1 MDRIAIF
8 KTGHHAAT
16 SGETLDATADYVR
29 AIAAAYD
36 PALHEAPVFIGHPK
50 DNAPAYGWVRAL
62 TFDEGSG
69 TLYADLAQVEPQ
81 FAALLADGRFK
92 KRSAS
97 IYDPDHPNNPTPG
110 KPYLRHVGFLGAQP
124 PAVKGLADFAAAAA
138 PVYEFGDPAATPP
151 PPTEMPMNE
160 DELKK
165 KEEELAAREKELADR
180 EAAVKRREEELAA
193 EEAAREQAEAD
204 DYAEGL
210 VKAGKLL
217 PCEKAAVVSVLLTG
231 KDATFDFA
239 EGGKTVQKRT
249 SDGIKAVLDRLP
261 ATVDFAERT
270 PEDPNKRTLPQAG
283 DGNDEDKAAAALE
296 KKIQDFA
303 DKKGLTFAQAA
314 AQFQE

>member
-8 KTGHHAAT
+8 KTGHYAAA

-36 PALHEAPVFIGHPK
+36 PALHEAPVVIGHPK

-97 IYDPDHPNNPTPG
+97 IYAPDHPNNPTPG

-151 PPTEMPMNE
+151 PPTQMPMNE

-165 KEEELAAREKELADR
+165 KKDELAA
-180 EAAVKRREEELAA
+180 
-193 EEAAREQAEAD
+193 
-204 DYAEGL
+204 
-210 VKAGKLL
+210 
-217 PCEKAAVVSVLLTG
+217 
-231 KDATFDFA
+231 
-239 EGGKTVQKRT
+239 
-249 SDGIKAVLDRLP
+249 
-261 ATVDFAERT
+261 
-270 PEDPNKRTLPQAG
+270 
-283 DGNDEDKAAAALE
+283 
-296 KKIQDFA
+296 
-303 DKKGLTFAQAA
+303 
-314 AQFQE
+314 